1 MGTIYRRKLTD
12 KKGNSREGKT
22 FWIRCQLN
30 GKPVYESA
38 KSDKWA
44 DAANLLKRLEG

>member
-1 MGTIYRRKLTD
+1 MGTIYRRKFKD
-12 KKGNSREGKT
+12 KNGNTREGKT
-22 FWIRCQLN
+22 FWIRYKHN